1 MFLIVSNYRR
11 ADVSRSANVR
21 ICPWHQSVRNDV
33 CTTHHR
39 LPLRSV
45 LFQKYWS
52 VPHKKII
59 LCCVAFT
66 KLENPCL
73 KVNRLISLMFL
84 LTAYNKNRYTGLT
97 VQSTTS
103 AYKVDYSQ
111 SHAYPDNKPVYN
123 RYHTHSY
130 TEPYYNRR
138 SRVARTRRSTAEN
151 PPFPW
156 YKVIELARSLHW
168 IN

>member
-1 MFLIVSNYRR
+1 MPIS
-11 ADVSRSANVR
+11 
-21 ICPWHQSVRNDV
+21 C
-33 CTTHHR
+33 
-39 LPLRSV
+39 
-45 LFQKYWS
+45 
-52 VPHKKII
+52 
-59 LCCVAFT
+59 
-66 KLENPCL
+66 LENMNFQNAVAIFDYRSKFML
-73 KVNRLISLMFL
+73 LFGYALFHTKYFL
-84 LTAYNKNRYTGLT
+84 FAAYNKNRYTGLT
-97 VQSTTS
+97 VQSTTG

-111 SHAYPDNKPVYN
+111 SHSYPDNKPVYN

-138 SRVARTRRSTAEN
+138 SRVARTRRSASED

>member
-1 MFLIVSNYRR
+1 MSHDQPTY
-11 ADVSRSANVR
+11 A
-21 ICPWHQSVRNDV
+21 
-33 CTTHHR
+33 
-39 LPLRSV
+39 
-45 LFQKYWS
+45 S
-52 VPHKKII
+52 VPGIRVYGMMCVRPTTAYHSGQYIQK
-59 LCCVAFT
+59 LMCCVFT
-66 KLENPCL
+66 VYFGFIFRECHLC
-73 KVNRLISLMFL
+73 IFL
-84 LTAYNKNRYTGLT
+84 LFTAYNKNRYTGLT

-138 SRVARTRRSTAEN
+138 SRVARTRRSTSEY

>member
-1 MFLIVSNYRR
+1 MFYITEGPMSHDQPTYASVPGIRVYGMMCVRPTTAYHSGQYYGIEYRINKMFLPWRHINY
-11 ADVSRSANVR
+11 
-21 ICPWHQSVRNDV
+21 
-33 CTTHHR
+33 
-39 LPLRSV
+39 
-45 LFQKYWS
+45 
-52 VPHKKII
+52 
-59 LCCVAFT
+59 
-66 KLENPCL
+66 
-73 KVNRLISLMFL
+73 ISLIP
-84 LTAYNKNRYTGLT
+84 AYHKNRYTGLT

-111 SHAYPDNKPVYN
+111 SHGYPDKPVYN

-138 SRVARTRRSTAEN
+138 SRVARTRRSPSDY

-156 YKVIELARSLHW
+156 YKVMELARSLHW